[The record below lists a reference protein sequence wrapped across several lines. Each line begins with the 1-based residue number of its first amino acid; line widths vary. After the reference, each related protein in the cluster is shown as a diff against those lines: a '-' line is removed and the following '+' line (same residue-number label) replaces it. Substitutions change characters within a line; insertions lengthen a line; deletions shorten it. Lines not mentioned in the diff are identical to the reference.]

1 MLVHSFQPSWKFA
14 YKTWIALPQ
23 LAVQKY
29 AFECGICLGQSLQ
42 HVGSK
47 YVEMRRSSREK
58 NLLRKQFWQ
67 TKSIS
72 WLTVDPAWTEKSG
85 ILLSKHRLFARCWE
99 AIVWPIGSGKCQLN
113 GTCAGNPMETPME
126 IQKKMRKMRLGRP
139 HGKSI
144 CPSCHGVWDLRVPVL
159 SFLRELFLQID
170 RCSIHCK
177 ILQAYILVIVCHDWR
192 NC

>member
-58 NLLRKQFWQ
+58 KPP
-67 TKSIS
+67 S
-72 WLTVDPAWTEKSG
+72 
-85 ILLSKHRLFARCWE
+85 E
-99 AIVWPIGSGKCQLN
+99 AILANQEHIMV
-113 GTCAGNPMETPME
+113 
-126 IQKKMRKMRLGRP
+126 
-139 HGKSI
+139 
-144 CPSCHGVWDLRVPVL
+144 
-159 SFLRELFLQID
+159 D
-170 RCSIHCK
+170 R
-177 ILQAYILVIVCHDWR
+177 
-192 NC
+192 